1 MNFTHN
7 TSYSINHLI
16 TVNHYLK
23 RIAINKMFINNFSLY
38 LIVYFIFK
46 KHDILTTTL
55 ALILFKCYFQI
66 ELTF

>member
-38 LIVYFIFK
+38 LIFK